1 MTTIAYRAGI
11 LAGDQRLS
19 DDDTICHDKC
29 RKVFK
34 LPCGGLFGASGDF
47 EPGELL
53 LDMLRMT
60 GFKKQLPK
68 IKDTDEYC
76 ALYIAPSGVL
86 WETSGTRW
94 NRWPVPYIAI
104 GSGAKCALSVLRLGH
119 DAVTAVKAGISGDVY
134 SGGRVQTVRLDK
146 RVVKREFG

>member
-19 DDDTICHDKC
+19 EKSMVWHDRC

-34 LPCGGLFGASGDF
+34 LPCGGLFGASGDA
-47 EPGELL
+47 EPGDLL
-53 LDMLRMT
+53 QDALRKD

-68 IKDTDEYC
+68 VKDDHEFC
-76 ALYIAPSGVL
+76 ALYIAPNGVI
-86 WETSGTRW
+86 WETSGARW

-104 GSGAKCALSVLRLGH
+104 GSGAKCALPVLRLGH
-119 DAVTAVKAGISGDVY
+119 DAVTAVKAGIAGDVY

-146 RVVKREFG
+146 SVVKRRV